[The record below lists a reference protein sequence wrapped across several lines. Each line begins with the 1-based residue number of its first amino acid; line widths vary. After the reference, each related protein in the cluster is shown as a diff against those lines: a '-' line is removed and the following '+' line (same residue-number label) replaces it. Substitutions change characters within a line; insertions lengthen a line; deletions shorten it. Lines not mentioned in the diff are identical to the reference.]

1 MKPRLHPFLQK
12 LNVRFQDHVDN
23 SSKCLKGFVV
33 GFFLRIVGSYIQ
45 DKPGT
50 NAQLSQNIQ
59 PLITE
64 KATHYNNNHGNL
76 YFEHGHLSIQLLF
89 CNVEQ

>member
-33 GFFLRIVGSYIQ
+33 GFFLRIVGSY
-45 DKPGT
+45 T
-50 NAQLSQNIQ
+50 NQGLMHNYHKTYS
-59 PLITE
+59 
-64 KATHYNNNHGNL
+64 H
-76 YFEHGHLSIQLLF
+76 
-89 CNVEQ
+89 